1 MIEKIFT
8 TFIDKLKKNY
18 KDIIIFFIPIIIAIV
33 LLTPVDYYITIGGG
47 IISID
52 ESIIVD
58 KESKDIGSFN
68 SAYVSQLKGNIAT
81 YLLSFV
87 IDDFEKEK
95 IEDIVINEE
104 SIEDYK
110 YREEMMFNSSISNA
124 LYVAYSNAGKKI
136 VLKENKLKVMYID
149 SSANTTL
156 KVKDEIIKFDGVF
169 VKDFSSIKNIISS
182 KKVGDVIDIV
192 VIRDKKEELVN
203 ALVYDVGGENKI
215 GVGIINDTVYDV
227 DPNVDFNFSGKEA
240 GSSGGLIMS
249 LSIYNKLVDEDI
261 TKGYKIVGTGTI
273 DVDGVVGE
281 IGGVKYKLQGAVKA
295 NADVFL
301 VPDANYEEAK
311 NIADEKDY
319 DIKLIKV
326 SSFDDA
332 INKLNQLS

>member
-169 VKDFSSIKNIISS
+169 VKDFSSIKKIISS

-192 VIRDKKEELVN
+192 VRRDDDEILVN

>member
-124 LYVAYSNAGKKI
+124 LYVAYSNAGEKI

-169 VKDFSSIKNIISS
+169 VKDFSSIKKIISS

-227 DPNVDFNFSGKEA
+227 NPNVDFNFSGKEA

-311 NIADEKDY
+311 NIADKKDY